1 MKKFLWFLLILLIHK
16 IVAQNKQIGYDFAEL
31 PQTLLLNPAS
41 ETNYKFHIGLPLLSG
56 FSTEIRSTGFVLS
69 DVFAEDN
76 RNINDKIATLIS
88 TVDANDFLKINTQ
101 IEVVSVGFRLNNKMY
116 LSFGFYQ
123 ELDAIGYFPK
133 DFLVLFTEGNNQYIN
148 RNFSISQ
155 VNYKLDLFGV
165 FHAGISKKMNEKLT
179 LGARLKIYSSSI
191 NFESKNN
198 TGTFTTVEDSNN
210 LYTHYFNNFNAT
222 FRTSGFIDANTNQYL
237 EDPTEYV
244 KNTFFG
250 GNLGLGFDF
259 GVTYHINSQLK
270 FSASILD
277 LGYIHHKKNI
287 KNTRV
292 AGNFV
297 FEGTDFLF
305 ETADSA
311 NDWDSIDERFE
322 EDFPRGDNQEAYIS
336 WRSTKINAALK
347 YSFGQRR
354 SKVCYDHRYK
364 DFYTDA
370 LGVQL
375 FSVFRPLGPQLALTS
390 FYEKSITDKIHTK
403 FTYTIDEF
411 SYTNIGAGLSAQLGK
426 LNVYTMLDNILSYK
440 NLSSA
445 NHVSLQVGFNLIF
458 E

>member
-1 MKKFLWFLLILLIHK
+1 
-16 IVAQNKQIGYDFAEL
+16 
-31 PQTLLLNPAS
+31 
-41 ETNYKFHIGLPLLSG
+41 
-56 FSTEIRSTGFVLS
+56 
-69 DVFAEDN
+69 
-76 RNINDKIATLIS
+76 
-88 TVDANDFLKINTQ
+88 
-101 IEVVSVGFRLNNKMY
+101 
-116 LSFGFYQ
+116 
-123 ELDAIGYFPK
+123 
-133 DFLVLFTEGNNQYIN
+133 
-148 RNFSISQ
+148 
-155 VNYKLDLFGV
+155 
-165 FHAGISKKMNEKLT
+165 
-179 LGARLKIYSSSI
+179 
-191 NFESKNN
+191 
-198 TGTFTTVEDSNN
+198 
-210 LYTHYFNNFNAT
+210 
-222 FRTSGFIDANTNQYL
+222 L